1 VRAGGIA
8 LVLSGFPRRSET
20 FALNELL
27 ALEAHGLLAAI
38 FATKPGDGLPPH
50 PDYERLLNRVQLLPG
65 SSAVEQAAALVKFL
79 GDRPIAGIHAYFAHT
94 PAEVAAHAA
103 QQLGIPF
110 GFSVHA
116 RDARKVTR
124 PTLVERA
131 RQAACVIPCNLDVAE
146 AFEGTG
152 VAVQLIPHGVNT
164 QRFYPQPLPPIKP
177 LRLLAVGR
185 LVEKK
190 GFENLIRAVAQLPF
204 PFQLRIIGDGPE
216 CPRLA
221 GLIADTALSHQVEL
235 CGGKTHADLPEE
247 YAAAHL
253 VVVPSI
259 VDRSGDRDGL
269 PNVVLEAMA
278 SGRPVVASEV
288 GAMRSAI
295 SPGYSGVLT
304 PPGDVA
310 ALTGALTWLASDP
323 VLCQTLGRNG
333 RERVEQEFQLTTCA
347 DRFCRFLQSTYC

>member
-1 VRAGGIA
+1 MSSSGIA
-8 LVLSGFPRRSET
+8 MVLSGFPRRSET

-27 ALEAHGLLAAI
+27 ALEARGLLAAI
-38 FATKPGDGLPPH
+38 FATKPGDGQPPQ
-50 PDYERLLNRVQLLPG
+50 PDCERLLNRVQFLPEA
-65 SSAVEQAAALVKFL
+65 SAVEQADALVKFL
-79 GDRPIAGIHAYFAHT
+79 GDRSIAGIHAYFAHT
-94 PAEVAAHAA
+94 PAEVAAHVARR
-103 QQLGIPF
+103 LGVPF

-116 RDARKVTR
+116 RDARKVTQAE
-124 PTLVERA
+124 LVKRA
-131 RQAACVIPCNLDVAE
+131 HQAACIITCNLDAAK
-146 AFEGTG
+146 AFAGTG
-152 VAVQLIPHGVNT
+152 VAVQLIPHGVDT
-164 QRFYPQPLPPIKP
+164 HRFYPHPLPPARP

-216 CPRLA
+216 HERLA
-221 GLIADTALSHQVEL
+221 RLIAATALTNQVEL
-235 CGGKTHADLPEE
+235 CGSKTHAELPEE

-253 VVVPSI
+253 VIVPSI

-278 SGRPVVASEV
+278 SGRPVIASEV

-295 SPGYSGVLT
+295 IPGYSGVLT
-304 PPGDVA
+304 PAGDVA
-310 ALTGALTWLASDP
+310 ALAGALKWLASNP

-333 RERVEQEFQLTTCA
+333 RERVEQEFQLNTCA